1 MKETIVFVH
10 GMCHGAWCWEEQ
22 FIPYFEKQGYTCI
35 SFNLPGHEIEGSTK
49 RISYSLSDYVQALRV
64 VVEKLDEAPIIIG
77 HSMGGMIL
85 QHFLKT
91 GSCKKAVLMSS
102 VPPTG
107 VLAASLRV
115 LFGYPGAIPYL
126 VRRNLVGAFK
136 KYPQLMLNKAILTA
150 RYAHRM
156 CAESFRAYIDLF
168 FPVSHSSSV
177 PILVIGGSKDGLI
190 SVREF
195 ENTAKHYQASLSI
208 IEGGSHD
215 LMLDEVFEQSAKAIE
230 NWIK

>member
-22 FIPYFEKQGYTCI
+22 FIPYFKRLGYNCI
-35 SFNLPGHEIEGSTK
+35 AFNLPGHETEGSIK
-49 RISYSLSDYVQALRV
+49 HISYSLSDYVQALRNE
-64 VVEKLDEAPIIIG
+64 VEKLDEPPIIIG

-102 VPPTG
+102 VPPSG
-107 VLAASLRV
+107 ALLASLRV
-115 LFGYPGAIPYL
+115 IIRYPGVIPYL
-126 VRRNLVGAFK
+126 LRRNLAGAFK
-136 KYPQLMLNKAILTA
+136 KYPHLMLNKTLLIK

-156 CAESFRAYIDLF
+156 CAESFRAYLGLF
-168 FPVSHSSSV
+168 IPVSHISSI
-177 PILVIGGSKDGLI
+177 PILVLGGSRDGLLSI
-190 SVREF
+190 REF
-195 ENTAKHYQASLSI
+195 ERTANHYHAKLTI

-215 LMLDEVFEQSAKAIE
+215 LMLDEDYEKTALAIE
-230 NWIK
+230 KWI

>member
-22 FIPYFEKQGYTCI
+22 YIPYFEKLGYHCI
-35 SFNLPGHEIEGSTK
+35 AFNLPRHEIEGSIN
-49 RISYSLSDYVQALRV
+49 RISYSLGDYVEALRS
-64 VVEKLDEAPIIIG
+64 VVEKLNEPPIIIG

-102 VPPTG
+102 VPPSG
-107 VLAASLRV
+107 ALLASLRV
-115 LFGYPGAIPYL
+115 IFRYPGAIPYL
-126 VRRNLVGAFK
+126 LKRNLAGAFK
-136 KYPQLMLNKAILTA
+136 KYPHLMLNKAILTA

-156 CAESFRAYIDLF
+156 CAESFSAYLGLLI
-168 FPVSHSSSV
+168 PVSHKLST
-177 PILVIGGSKDGLI
+177 PLLVIGGSKDGLI
-190 SVREF
+190 TVREF
-195 ENTAKHYQASLSI
+195 ERTAKHYNAKLAI

-215 LMLDEVFEQSAKAIE
+215 LMLDEDYEKSAQAIAK
-230 NWIK
+230 WI

>member
-22 FIPYFEKQGYTCI
+22 FIPYFKELGYNCI
-35 SFNLPGHEIEGSTK
+35 AFNLPGHETEGSIS
-49 RISYSLSDYVQALRV
+49 RISYSLNNYVEALSI
-64 VVEKLDEAPIIIG
+64 VVESLDIPPILIG

-85 QHFLKT
+85 QHFIKN

-102 VPPTG
+102 VPPSG
-107 VLAASLRV
+107 ALRASLSVIFR
-115 LFGYPGAIPYL
+115 YPGVIPFL
-126 VRRNLVGAFK
+126 LRRNLVGAFK
-136 KYPQLMLNKAILTA
+136 KYPQLMLNRDILIE

-156 CAESFRAYIDLF
+156 CAESFSAYLGLLI
-168 FPVSHSSSV
+168 PISHNSSV
-177 PILVIGGSKDGLI
+177 PVLVLGGSKDGLF

-195 ENTAKHYQASLSI
+195 ESTAKHYNAQLAV

-215 LMLDEVFEQSAKAIE
+215 LMLDEDYKKSAVAIA